1 MSRAPGF
8 SQTEGME
15 IARSS
20 RAAARWCVHLG
31 LMVTALVALVF
42 EPILTIHIVVG
53 LTFSVLVV
61 AHLAQRRRV
70 SLKLLTR
77 LGRLRTLYRPG
88 ARRALADALLALVT
102 VGMLVS
108 GFWDWSLGHPTRIR
122 WHAITGI
129 VLAVLLVVHT
139 VRRWARLR
147 SSQIR

>member
-1 MSRAPGF
+1 MSRAPVF

-70 SLKLLTR
+70 SQKLLTR

-122 WHAITGI
+122 WHAVTGI

>member
-1 MSRAPGF
+1 
-8 SQTEGME
+8 
-15 IARSS
+15 
-20 RAAARWCVHLG
+20 
-31 LMVTALVALVF
+31 MVTALVALVF

-77 LGRLRTLYRPG
+77 LGRLRTLYRSG

-122 WHAITGI
+122 RHAITGI
-129 VLAVLLVVHT
+129 ALAVLLVVHT